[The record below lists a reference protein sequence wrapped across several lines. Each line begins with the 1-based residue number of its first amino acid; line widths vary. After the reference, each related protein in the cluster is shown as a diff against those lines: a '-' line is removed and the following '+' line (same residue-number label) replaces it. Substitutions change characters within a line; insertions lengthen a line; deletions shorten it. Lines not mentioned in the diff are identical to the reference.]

1 MNQDIDISVGHKEE
15 KDNLSVMLSVS
26 SGKD

>member
-15 KDNLSVMLSVS
+15 KDNLAVMLNVS